1 MFKTAIERIDEAA
14 LALIQNIDAHTEAL
28 GGYLETDR
36 MEIVSHAR
44 EAAIDLR
51 RALLGAQMGPLYWD
65 APSDMIE
72 HAVDDKT
79 HTVAESADAIE
90 KTLHQHR
97 KAN

>member
-14 LALIQNIDAHTEAL
+14 LALIQQIDAHGEAL
-28 GGYLETDR
+28 QAYLDAERIENMTR
-36 MEIVSHAR
+36 AR
-44 EAAIDLR
+44 AEAVNLR

-65 APSDMIE
+65 APSEMIE

-90 KTLHQHR
+90 KSLHQHR
-97 KAN
+97 PH